1 MDGIQMKV
9 QGREMISRKEFHES
23 AELIMD
29 CRGTSQTFFKSI
41 NNRYLC

>member
-1 MDGIQMKV
+1 MDGRDPAV
-9 QGREMISRKEFHES
+9 QGKEMISRKEFHES

-29 CRGTSQTFFKSI
+29 LIGTSQTLFRSI